1 MYSTKQNRWGDWY
14 VCKDGKPTERYAS
27 ELEAE
32 ERIKRLHKAKSLQE
46 PPQKALQKAQAK
58 APEPKKSRGRPRKVA
73 P

>member
-14 VCKDGKPTERYAS
+14 VCKDGKPAERYAS

-32 ERIKRLHKAKSLQE
+32 ERIKRLQKAKALQE
-46 PPQKALQKAQAK
+46 PPQKAPTEA
-58 APEPKKSRGRPRKVA
+58 PKKRRGRPRKAA